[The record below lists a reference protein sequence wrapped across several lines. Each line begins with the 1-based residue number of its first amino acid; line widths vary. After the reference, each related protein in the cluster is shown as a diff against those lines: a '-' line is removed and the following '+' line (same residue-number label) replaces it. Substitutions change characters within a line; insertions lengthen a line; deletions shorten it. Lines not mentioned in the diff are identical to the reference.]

1 MIVNPS
7 DEFCIGRMVTNIG
20 LTKIAAT
27 DDLRAAR
34 IRVEELIKAWPGEYV
49 VFQKSDGSV
58 VAKASSL
65 GGTKTTPRVRL
76 G

>member
-27 DDLRAAR
+27 DDLRTAR
-34 IRVEELIKAWPGEYV
+34 IRVKELIKAWPGDYV